1 MVSVPGESFPLW
13 YNPELGELYT
23 KNPSDEAIAKL
34 HEISHVLDAK
44 LQGDDG
50 EFLDSSPD

>member
-13 YNPELGELYT
+13 YNPEPGELYT
-23 KNPSDEAIAKL
+23 KNPSDEAITKL
-34 HEISHVLDAK
+34 HEISHALDAK
-44 LQGDDG
+44 VQGDDG